1 MEIFT
6 TPWWTALL
14 AIVLIDLVL
23 AGDNAIVI
31 ALAARRLPKQLQ
43 TKAIVWGTV
52 GAIIVRS
59 AMTVGVVWL
68 LKVPGLM
75 LVGGLG
81 LLWIAY
87 RLLADPGSDEGEH
100 GVGATTFLGAMKTI
114 VVADAL
120 MGVDN
125 VLGVAGAA
133 HGSFDLVVIGL
144 LISVP
149 IVVFG
154 STLVLKLVQRFPVI
168 IQLGAAVLAFTA
180 GKMIVNEGLLAPVFK
195 GGETIHDV
203 AYWGFCALA
212 IAGVLAAGWW
222 SSRRQATGPGQQS
235 GHQARIATATHSAD

>member
-1 MEIFT
+1 MEMFT
-6 TPWWTALL
+6 TPWWSALL

-23 AGDNAIVI
+23 AGDNAVVI
-31 ALAARRLPKQLQ
+31 ALAARRLPQHLQ
-43 TKAIVWGTV
+43 RRAIAWGTV
-52 GAIIVRS
+52 GAVIVRS

-68 LKVPGLM
+68 LKIPGLM

-87 RLLADPGSDEGEH
+87 KLLADQGHDEEH
-100 GVGATTFLGAMKTI
+100 QGGGATTFWGAMRTI

-120 MGVDN
+120 MGIDN

-154 STLVLKLVQRFPVI
+154 STLVLKLVQRFPIV
-168 IQLGAAVLAFTA
+168 IQLGGAVLAFTA
-180 GKMIVNEGLLAPVFK
+180 AKMIVNEGLLASVFK
-195 GGETIHDV
+195 GSELIHDI

-212 IAGVLAAGWW
+212 IAGVLAAGRWGM
-222 SSRRQATGPGQQS
+222 RRQATDANNGRM
-235 GHQARIATATHSAD
+235 AIANSAE